1 MTRHSRHKVV
11 SNQGPMGYC
20 DNNQDVPHR
29 IIITHTDGLFNQ
41 EKSCKNWRL
50 SNRMA

>member
-1 MTRHSRHKVV
+1 MTRNSRDEVI

-20 DNNQDVPHR
+20 DNNPNTPHR
-29 IIITHTDGLFNQ
+29 VIIVRTDGFFNK

-50 SNRMA
+50 SNRMI